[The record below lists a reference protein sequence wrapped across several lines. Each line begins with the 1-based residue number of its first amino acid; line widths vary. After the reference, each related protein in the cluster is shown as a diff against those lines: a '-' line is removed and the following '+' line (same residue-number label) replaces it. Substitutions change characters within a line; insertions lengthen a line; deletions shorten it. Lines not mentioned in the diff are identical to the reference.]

1 MRKIIILS
9 IVASGLSFY
18 SCCNSKKAVEA
29 CLNRNQK
36 SECEGS
42 KIFNLN
48 VQECLD
54 IMEATALKYSET
66 GVAVVS
72 FVPGEDTKSWNSR
85 MRVVGTLSTK
95 NHNFLGVASA
105 KSAEMAVTLQNSGT
119 SNRPPLIGELGYK
132 GGVIQKV
139 SCGYL
144 IASFSGAPSEI
155 DAEIS
160 KVGVHFLSKLFE
172 SH

>member
-1 MRKIIILS
+1 MFVTIAIF
-9 IVASGLSFY
+9 SFY
-18 SCCNSKKAVEA
+18 AYVQFENESYICQSKEKSC
-29 CLNRNQK
+29 
-36 SECEGS
+36 ECEGYE
-42 KIFNLN
+42 IFNLN